1 MTLGKSE
8 HTSEPKWYFKNLM
21 EYFDRGDEYAD
32 KKNQFILRIPKET
45 QSCSLEQNRVWWM
58 AWRTGNRRQ
67 LFILSERK
75 RYSNKARG
83 SGQNKVYQL

>member
-45 QSCSLEQNRVWWM
+45 QSCSLEQNRVW
-58 AWRTGNRRQ
+58 
-67 LFILSERK
+67 
-75 RYSNKARG
+75 
-83 SGQNKVYQL
+83 